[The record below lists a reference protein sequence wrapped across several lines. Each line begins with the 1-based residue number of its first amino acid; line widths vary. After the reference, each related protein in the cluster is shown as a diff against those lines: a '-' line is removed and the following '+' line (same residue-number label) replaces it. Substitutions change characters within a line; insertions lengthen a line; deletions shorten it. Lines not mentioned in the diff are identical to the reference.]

1 MLPLQLKDEQ
11 VRKIKSN
18 QKSTST
24 VDSQLVVGTMG
35 SGTKELYR
43 SLTDATEDSEFA
55 VRPGIAGRGRGLK
68 DPGSLV
74 VALNLT

>member
-11 VRKIKSN
+11 VQRIKSN

-55 VRPGIAGRGRGLK
+55 VRPGIAGGG
-68 DPGSLV
+68 GEG
-74 VALNLT
+74 